1 MAKAVVHVL
10 FARGPARFD
19 VSGLVSGCLL
29 FVCLWAV
36 PGTAFAQGYQA
47 ALPRLAS
54 EDTESLKQ
62 GVEELATAADP
73 AALPILYA
81 LRDGELQVE
90 PSTLTLFIKKGG
102 QLKRALDG
110 KPGLNP
116 QGLRQVSMSNALR
129 RAVQSTLARLELFS
143 PEVEARRKAADELAN
158 RGNPEFGPLLRKALS
173 REQDA
178 ETKRTLA
185 IALAK
190 IALNSEKASER
201 LTAVKLLDQNR
212 AIAFKPLLERLLELD
227 GAGKPR
233 EPDDAVRSAASSA
246 LASLWWVET
255 TTRLAGDLMYGLS
268 LGSVLLLA
276 SLGLAITFGL
286 MGVINM
292 AHGEMLM
299 LGAYATYV
307 VQLGFRRFLPDAFD
321 WYLALAL
328 PFAFVLCAC
337 VGMLIERGV
346 LRFLYGR
353 PLETLLATWGVSL
366 GLIQT
371 VRLLFGAQN
380 VAVAAPSWLSGGVP
394 VMEGVVLPYNRI
406 AIVLFGALVLSFV
419 WVVLTRTR
427 LGLDVRAVTQNRGM
441 ASCMGIA
448 TARVDMWTFGIG
460 SGVAGLGGVA
470 LSQIGNVGPE
480 LGQGYIVDSFM
491 VVVLGGV
498 GKLAGTV
505 AGAFGLGII
514 NKLLEPV
521 SGAVLG
527 KIVVLALIIL
537 FIQKRPQ
544 GIFALKGRAVEG

>member
-1 MAKAVVHVL
+1 M
-10 FARGPARFD
+10 PAAA
-19 VSGLVSGCLL
+19 G
-29 FVCLWAV
+29 
-36 PGTAFAQGYQA
+36 AQSYEA

-54 EDTESLKQ
+54 EDIESLKQ
-62 GVEELATAADP
+62 GVEELANAGNP

-81 LRDGELQVE
+81 LRDGELAVE

-110 KPGLNP
+110 KTGLAP
-116 QGLRQVSMSNALR
+116 QGLRSVAMSNPLR
-129 RAVQSTLARLELFS
+129 RALQSALARLELFS
-143 PEVEARRKAADELAN
+143 SDVETRRKAAEELSN
-158 RGNPEFGPLLRKALS
+158 RGNPEFAPLLKKAVQ
-173 REQDA
+173 RERDP
-178 ETKRTLA
+178 ETKRALG

-190 IALNSEKASER
+190 IDLNSEEVGAR
-201 LTAVKLLDQNR
+201 LAAVQLLDAER
-212 AIAFKPLLERLLELD
+212 AIAFKPLLAGLLEVD
-227 GAGKPR
+227 GDGKFR
-233 EPDDAVRSAASSA
+233 EPDEAVRAAARSA

-307 VQLGFRRFLPDAFD
+307 VQLGFQRFFPSAFD

-337 VGMLIERGV
+337 VGVLIERGV

-380 VAVAAPSWLSGGVP
+380 VAVAAPSWLSGGVT
-394 VMEGVVLPYNRI
+394 VMEGIVLPYNRL

-427 LGLDVRAVTQNRGM
+427 LGLDVRAVTQNRNM

-505 AGAFGLGII
+505 AGSFGLGII

-527 KIVVLALIIL
+527 KIVVLGLIIL

>member
-1 MAKAVVHVL
+1 
-10 FARGPARFD
+10 R
-19 VSGLVSGCLL
+19 
-29 FVCLWAV
+29 
-36 PGTAFAQGYQA
+36 
-47 ALPRLAS
+47 
-54 EDTESLKQ
+54 
-62 GVEELATAADP
+62 
-73 AALPILYA
+73 ALPILYA
-81 LRDGELQVE
+81 LRDGKLKVDDAMA
-90 PSTLTLFIKKGG
+90 TLFIENDGK
-102 QLKRALDG
+102 LVRALDG
-110 KPGLNP
+110 KGGFSPKS
-116 QGLRQVSMSNALR
+116 LRALVTSNAIR
-129 RAVQSTLARLELFS
+129 RALQSALAKLELTS
-143 PEVEARRKAADELAN
+143 PDVNVRRAAAAELSSRSNA
-158 RGNPEFGPLLRKALS
+158 EMAPLLRKALAA
-173 REQDA
+173 EKDA

-185 IALAK
+185 VALAQTD
-190 IALNSEKASER
+190 LASEDADAR
-201 LTAVKLLDQNR
+201 LSAVHILDEAG
-212 AIAFKPLLERLLELD
+212 AIAFKPLLERLLEQDSD
-227 GAGKPR
+227 GKSR
-233 EPDDAVRSAASSA
+233 EPDERVRAAAQSA
-246 LASLWWVET
+246 LNSIWFLET
-255 TTRLAGDLMYGLS
+255 RTRIVGDLMYGLS

-276 SLGLAITFGL
+276 ALGLAITFGL

-307 VQLGFRRFLPDAFD
+307 VQLGFQRYLPGAFD
-321 WYLALAL
+321 WYLVIAL
-328 PFAFVLCAC
+328 PMAFVVCAAAG
-337 VGMLIERGV
+337 VAIERGV

-380 VAVAAPSWLSGGVP
+380 VAVAAPSFLSGGVT
-394 VMEGVVLPYNRI
+394 VLEGVVLPYNRL
-406 AIVLFGALVLSFV
+406 AIVLFSALVLTFV
-419 WVVLTRTR
+419 WLILTRTR

-527 KIVVLALIIL
+527 KILVLGLIIL

>member
-1 MAKAVVHVL
+1 MVRRRRWLSVSAVCCLVL
-10 FARGPARFD
+10 FG
-19 VSGLVSGCLL
+19 
-29 FVCLWAV
+29 AV
-36 PGTAFAQGYQA
+36 RSAHAETLDN

-54 EDTESLKQ
+54 EDVEGLKA
-62 GVEELATAADP
+62 GIAALADAGNP
-73 AALPILYA
+73 KALPILYA
-81 LRDGELQVE
+81 LQDGKLRVDSATSTVLIE
-90 PSTLTLFIKKGG
+90 PQRGSFL
-102 QLKRALDG
+102 RALDG
-110 KPGLNP
+110 KPVAAP
-116 QGLRQVSMSNALR
+116 EKPRPVEVSNAIR
-129 RAVQSTLARLELFS
+129 RALQFALARLELSS
-143 PEVEARRKAADELAN
+143 PEVEVRRRAASELSSRAS
-158 RGNPEFGPLLRKALS
+158 PELGAVLRKAWS
-173 REQDA
+173 AEPDP
-178 ETKRTLA
+178 ETKRTLG
-185 IALAK
+185 LAVAR
-190 IALNSEKASER
+190 IDIDSESADARLN
-201 LTAVKLLDQNR
+201 AVRIMEEAGELS
-212 AIAFKPLLERLLELD
+212 FKSLLERMVETAAD
-227 GAGKPR
+227 GKPR
-233 EPDDAVRSAASSA
+233 EPDERVRAAASGA
-246 LASLWWVET
+246 LATLWWTET
-255 TTRLAGDLMYGLS
+255 GTRIAGDVMYGLS

-276 SLGLAITFGL
+276 ALGLAITFGL

-307 VQLGFRRFLPDAFD
+307 VQLGFQRYLPDYFD

-328 PFAFVLCAC
+328 PMAFAVCALAG
-337 VGMLIERGV
+337 VALERCV

-371 VRLLFGAQN
+371 VRLAFGAQN
-380 VAVAAPSWLSGGVP
+380 VAVAAPSWLSGGVE
-394 VMEGVVLPYNRI
+394 VMQGVVLPYNRL
-406 AIVLFGALVLSFV
+406 AIVAFGGLVLGFV
-419 WVVLTRTR
+419 WFVLTRTR

-470 LSQIGNVGPE
+470 LAQIGNVGPE

-505 AGAFGLGII
+505 AGSFGLGII
-514 NKLLEPV
+514 NKLLEPI

-527 KIVVLALIIL
+527 KIVVLGLIIL

>member
-1 MAKAVVHVL
+1 MTKAVVGL
-10 FARGPARFD
+10 FRYVP
-19 VSGLVSGCLL
+19 GCLL
-29 FVCLWAV
+29 FACLLVQAA
-36 PGTAFAQGYQA
+36 TAFALGYEA
-47 ALPRLAS
+47 ALPRLTS
-54 EDTESLKQ
+54 EDPESVKLGIQ
-62 GVEELATAADP
+62 ELGEAGNP

-81 LRDGELQVE
+81 LRDGELKVE
-90 PSTLTLFIKKGG
+90 PSTLTLFIAKGG
-102 QLKRALDG
+102 QLKRAIDG
-110 KPGLNP
+110 KSGLAP
-116 QGLRQVSMSNALR
+116 KDLRAVGTSNAIR
-129 RAVQSTLARLELFS
+129 RALQSTLAQLELFS
-143 PEVEARRKAADELAN
+143 PDVETRRMAARELSD
-158 RGNPEFGPLLRKALS
+158 RGSAELTPILRKAFKS
-173 REQDA
+173 EQDG
-178 ETKRTLA
+178 ETKRT
-185 IALAK
+185 IGVALAK
-190 IALNSEKASER
+190 SDLNSDKASER
-201 LTAVKLLDQNR
+201 LAAVALLDGAR
-212 AIAFKPLLERLLELD
+212 EIAFKPLLERLVEKD
-227 GAGKPR
+227 SDGKPR
-233 EPDDAVRSAASSA
+233 EPDAAVRAAAGQA
-246 LASLWWVET
+246 LASLWWLET
-255 TTRLAGDLMYGLS
+255 STRLAGDLMYGLS

-276 SLGLAITFGL
+276 ALGLAITFGL

-307 VQLGFRRFLPDAFD
+307 VQLGFQRLWPAAFD

-328 PFAFVLCAC
+328 PFAFVLCAA
-337 VGMLIERGV
+337 VGVMIERGV

-380 VAVAAPSWLSGGVP
+380 VAVAAPSWLSGGVQ

-406 AIVLFGALVLSFV
+406 AIVLFGAMVLTFV
-419 WVVLTRTR
+419 WIILTRTR

-441 ASCMGIA
+441 ASCMGIS
-448 TARVDMWTFGIG
+448 TARVDMYTFGIG

-505 AGAFGLGII
+505 AGSFGLGII

-527 KIVVLALIIL
+527 KIVVLGLIIL